1 MRRAL
6 DGIGK
11 SRRLAVLR
19 SVDGV
24 SALQQRRELVQ
35 DIYASRVG
43 CRGAGHEQA
52 GGNELGRVSEGTHGE
67 VLGSVLVPVDASWRS
82 QGEGGRQISY
92 VRLERNSAWWGGY
105 TGVTR
110 GLREQKSRSRG
121 GRRSDTRRRRGHAPA
136 RVGAVSLAFS
146 EENRLR

>member
-24 SALQQRRELVQ
+24 SALQQRRELVR

-52 GGNELGRVSEGTHGE
+52 EEMSWAGCPRARMGR
-67 VLGSVLVPVDASWRS
+67 
-82 QGEGGRQISY
+82 Y
-92 VRLERNSAWWGGY
+92 
-105 TGVTR
+105 
-110 GLREQKSRSRG
+110 
-121 GRRSDTRRRRGHAPA
+121 
-136 RVGAVSLAFS
+136 
-146 EENRLR
+146 